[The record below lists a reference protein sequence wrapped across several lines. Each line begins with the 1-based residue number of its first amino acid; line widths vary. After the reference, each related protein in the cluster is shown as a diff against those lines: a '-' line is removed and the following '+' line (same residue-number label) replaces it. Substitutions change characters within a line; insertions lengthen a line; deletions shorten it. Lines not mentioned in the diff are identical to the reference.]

1 MKDSQSREEASYQI
15 LQSCKENF
23 SHLERWP
30 TYFDRRYLEFLSY
43 SELFP
48 VSNLGNVLEL
58 GCGIGF
64 QSALLS
70 TMSES
75 VVATDL
81 PDENMSTHTPGKIR
95 LQSLL
100 TGLGIENV
108 SHQFCSA
115 ESLPFED
122 NSFDMVFSSHVL
134 EHIPDFGKAM
144 KEIYRVLKPNGF
156 LFCVI
161 PSSFDKPYAF
171 LNHYLNLISLIPKYI
186 LNKLI
191 SIKQDHSSSTNLND
205 NVTKNVQD
213 RSIYNYLIP
222 TPHGEASS
230 FFSEFKLWS
239 PSNWKSRI
247 TNEINVSLV
256 SQSTTQ
262 YFPFLPLLGFLNP
275 RIGVKLHSSSRK
287 FERKTGKLKIF
298 QLLGIN
304 SVLIY
309 KK

>member
-1 MKDSQSREEASYQI
+1 MKDSQLREEACYQI

-30 TYFDRRYLEFLSY
+30 TYFDRRFLEFLSY

-70 TMSES
+70 TMSDS

-108 SHQFCSA
+108 SHEFCSA

-134 EHIPDFGKAM
+134 EHIPDFEKAM

-156 LFCVI
+156 LFCVV

-171 LNHYLNLISLIPKYI
+171 LNHYLNLVSITLKYI
-186 LNKLI
+186 ANKI
-191 SIKQDHSSSTNLND
+191 ASIKQEHNSSTNLNN
-205 NVTKNVQD
+205 NVIKNIQD

-222 TPHGEASS
+222 PPHGEANS
-230 FFSEFKLWS
+230 FFSEFKLWT
-239 PSNWKSRI
+239 PSNWKRRI
-247 TNEINVSLV
+247 TNVINVSLI

-262 YFPFLPLLGFLNP
+262 YFPLLPLLGFLSP
-275 RIGVKLHSSSRK
+275 RIGVKVHSYSRK
-287 FERKTGKLKIF
+287 FERKTGKFKIF
-298 QLLGIN
+298 QSLGIN
-304 SVLIY
+304 SVLIF

>member
-1 MKDSQSREEASYQI
+1 MKDSQSREEACYQI

-30 TYFDRRYLEFLSY
+30 TYFDRRFFEFLSY

-81 PDENMSTHTPGKIR
+81 PDENMSTHSPGKIR

-108 SHQFCSA
+108 SHEFCSA

-134 EHIPDFGKAM
+134 EHIPDFESAM

-186 LNKLI
+186 VNKL
-191 SIKQDHSSSTNLND
+191 SSVKSDDNSKSSSDDKLK
-205 NVTKNVQD
+205 KNISN
-213 RSIYNYLIP
+213 RSIHYYLIP
-222 TPHGEASS
+222 PPHGEARS
-230 FFSEFKLWS
+230 FFSEFKLWT
-239 PSNWKSRI
+239 PTNWKRRI
-247 TNEINVSLV
+247 TKEINVSLI

-262 YFPFLPLLGFLNP
+262 YLPFLPLFGFLNP
-275 RIGVKLHSSSRK
+275 RLGVKLHSYTRK
-287 FERKTGKLKIF
+287 FERRTGKLKIF
-298 QLLGIN
+298 QFLGIN
-304 SVLIY
+304 LVLIY